1 MEIKMP
7 VKSLR
12 FLGKVISDTASLTVN
27 MSNKTVFDGTI
38 AAVDNNLPMVLFQTE
53 IPTEFL
59 TSIPMSVLVS
69 NGSILMEQILI
80 NQQLVDNNRYST
92 FQLTLLS
99 NADLEER
106 LKIMAKVADPPF
118 SESEL
123 EFLHS
128 QDPADWEKQYQLI
141 ADHQCNLQ
149 IFDLNTW
156 APIPADDPREN
167 VKLNGILQIPQ
178 RRERQTGTWH
188 WTMESG
194 DVLSYDLK
202 LK

>member
-69 NGSILMEQILI
+69 N
-80 NQQLVDNNRYST
+80 
-92 FQLTLLS
+92 
-99 NADLEER
+99 
-106 LKIMAKVADPPF
+106 
-118 SESEL
+118 
-123 EFLHS
+123 
-128 QDPADWEKQYQLI
+128 
-141 ADHQCNLQ
+141 
-149 IFDLNTW
+149 
-156 APIPADDPREN
+156 
-167 VKLNGILQIPQ
+167 
-178 RRERQTGTWH
+178 
-188 WTMESG
+188 
-194 DVLSYDLK
+194 
-202 LK
+202 